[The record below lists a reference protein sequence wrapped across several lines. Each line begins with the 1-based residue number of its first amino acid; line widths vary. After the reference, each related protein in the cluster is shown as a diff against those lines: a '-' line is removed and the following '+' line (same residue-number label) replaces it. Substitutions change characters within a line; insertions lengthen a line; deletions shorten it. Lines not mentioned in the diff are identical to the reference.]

1 LNDLALTEHR
11 ASLLFLHGERGRI
24 TGTNEPPPPGSAPRL
39 WVGRTDSGTVWRF
52 RNDLPDDVAVELE
65 RILSEEQASTDFQQP
80 LKTRDRI
87 LTEIGRNSPIE
98 STCDG
103 PSWRFPDSVSQQAD
117 VVPITQ
123 ANAHLVPTDFA
134 MLAGEIQERQPFFG
148 IVRDNVAVSICY
160 SARNSDLAAEAGV
173 DTLEA
178 YRGRGFA
185 VAVTAS
191 WADAVRNEGREPLYS
206 TSWENAASR
215 RVADKLG
222 LILYGA
228 DFQVS

>member
-1 LNDLALTEHR
+1 MELKGILAEDP
-11 ASLLFLHGERGRI
+11 AS
-24 TGTNEPPPPGSAPRL
+24 S
-39 WVGRTDSGTVWRF
+39 
-52 RNDLPDDVAVELE
+52 
-65 RILSEEQASTDFQQP
+65 DFEQP
-80 LKTRDRI
+80 LVTRQRLMSV
-87 LTEIGRNSPIE
+87 LTKDAPIE
-98 STCDG
+98 CTWEG
-103 PSWRFPDSVSQQAD
+103 PAWRFPDSMSRQAD
-117 VVPITQ
+117 IVAITQ
-123 ANAHLVPTDFA
+123 AIAHLVPTDFA
-134 MLAGEIQERQPFFG
+134 MLADEIQERQPFFG
-148 IVRDNVAVSICY
+148 IVRDNRAVSICY

-191 WADAVRNEGREPLYS
+191 WADAVRRDGREPLYS

-228 DFQVS
+228 DFQVT